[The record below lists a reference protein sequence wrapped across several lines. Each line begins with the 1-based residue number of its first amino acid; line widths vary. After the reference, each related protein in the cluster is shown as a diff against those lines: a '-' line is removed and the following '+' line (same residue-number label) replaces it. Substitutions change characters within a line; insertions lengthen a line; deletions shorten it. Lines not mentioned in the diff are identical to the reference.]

1 MTNIA
6 NWKIPKINGGFN
18 GKIIYFYGPHSMA
31 MLNNQR
37 AKEKW
42 SIPQKLNDYKLIPQ
56 PGYRR
61 KGTCVFL
68 NKNSL
73 ANLTISDG

>member
-6 NWKIPKINGGFN
+6 NWKIPKINGCFN
-18 GKIIYFYGPHSMA
+18 GKIICFYGPLSMA

-61 KGTCVFL
+61 KGTCVF
-68 NKNSL
+68 
-73 ANLTISDG
+73 